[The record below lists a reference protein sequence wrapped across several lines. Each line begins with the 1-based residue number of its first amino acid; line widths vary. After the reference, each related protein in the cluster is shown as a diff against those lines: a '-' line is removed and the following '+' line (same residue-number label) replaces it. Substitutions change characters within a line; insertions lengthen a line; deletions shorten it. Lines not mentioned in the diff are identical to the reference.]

1 MRAEIS
7 SLFGLNVYTN
17 AGTYVGKISDM
28 VLDVNNRKVTGLA
41 VSDINREIFDVPT
54 KGVII
59 PYRWVITSSDIVIIR
74 DLVNKFKKLEKEAY
88 QE

>member
-41 VSDINREIFDVPT
+41 ISDINREIFDVPT

-59 PYRWVITSSDIVIIR
+59 PYRWVVTSGDIVIIR
-74 DLVNKFKKLEKEAY
+74 DLINKFKKLEKEAY

>member
-17 AGTYVGKISDM
+17 AGTYVGRVNDIVM
-28 VLDVNNRKVTGLA
+28 DVNDRKVTGLA

-54 KGVII
+54 KGVVI
-59 PYRWVITSSDIVIIR
+59 PYRWVVTTGDIVIIR
-74 DLVNKFKKLEKEAY
+74 DLVNKFKKLEREAY

>member
-7 SLFGLNVYTN
+7 TLFGLNVYTN

-59 PYRWVITSSDIVIIR
+59 PYRWVVTSGDIVIIR

>member
-59 PYRWVITSSDIVIIR
+59 PYRWVVTSGDIVIIR
-74 DLVNKFKKLEKEAY
+74 DLINKFKKLEKEAY

>member
-17 AGTYVGKISDM
+17 AGTYVGRVNDM

-59 PYRWVITSSDIVIIR
+59 PYRWVVTTGDIVIIR
-74 DLVNKFKKLEKEAY
+74 DLVNKFKKLEREAY

>member
-17 AGTYVGKISDM
+17 AGTYVGRVNDM
-28 VLDVNNRKVTGLA
+28 VLDVNNRKVTGRA

-54 KGVII
+54 KGDII
-59 PYRWVITSSDIVIIR
+59 PYRWVVTTGDIVIIR
-74 DLVNKFKKLEKEAY
+74 DLVNKFKKLEREAY

>member
-17 AGTYVGKISDM
+17 AGTYIGRVNDM

-59 PYRWVITSSDIVIIR
+59 PYRWVVTTGDIVIIR
-74 DLVNKFKKLEKEAY
+74 DLVNKFKKLEREAY